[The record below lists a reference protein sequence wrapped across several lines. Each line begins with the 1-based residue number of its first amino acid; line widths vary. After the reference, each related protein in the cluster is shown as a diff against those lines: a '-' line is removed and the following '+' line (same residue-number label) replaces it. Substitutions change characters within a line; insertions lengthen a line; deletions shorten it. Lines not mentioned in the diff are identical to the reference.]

1 MLIKNLI
8 NPLLFLKLNKINKSI
23 ELFEQAQLLMPG
35 GVNSPVRA
43 FKNIGGNPI
52 FFEKAKGAYLYDAD
66 GNEYIDY
73 IGSWGPMIMGHSHP
87 KIVEAIKTQA
97 ELGTSYGAPTGLESD
112 VAVLIKKCVPSIE
125 KIRMVNSGTEAT
137 MSTIR
142 LARGYTNRDKIIKF
156 DGCYHG
162 HVDSLLIKAGSGV
175 LTFGLPD
182 SPGIPEDLAKHTS
195 SCSFNN
201 KEEFLK
207 VFEAVKED
215 LAAVIVEPIA
225 GNMGFVPGEK
235 DFLKLLREITTSN
248 NSLLIFDEVMSGFRV
263 SLGGAQEIFNIQPDL
278 TALGKV
284 IGGGLPVGAFGG
296 KKEIMD
302 CLAPIGP
309 VYQAGTLSGNPLAM
323 AAGSALLNLIIEE
336 NPYKELEKNA
346 SIILEGISDMMQSSG
361 IPFSTNQIGG
371 MFGFFFSEKLPTNIE
386 EVAKSDDKM
395 FSSFLNSCIN
405 NGIYFAPSKYE
416 AGFISAMHKN
426 LEIEKTLGIVKKII
440 DKGI

>member
-1 MLIKNLI
+1 
-8 NPLLFLKLNKINKSI
+8 LNKIDKSKA
-23 ELFEQAQLLMPG
+23 LFKEAEHLMPG

-43 FKNIGGNPI
+43 FKNIKGNPI

-66 GNEYIDY
+66 NNEYIDY
-73 IGSWGPMIMGHSHP
+73 IGSWGPMIMGHSNP
-87 KIVEAIKTQA
+87 VIVEAIKNQV
-97 ELGTSYGAPTGLESD
+97 ELGTSYGAPTALESE
-112 VAVLIKKCVPSIE
+112 VARLIKECMPSIE

-137 MSTIR
+137 MSAIR
-142 LARGYTNRDKIIKF
+142 VARGYTGKNKIIKF

-175 LTFGLPD
+175 STFGLPD
-182 SPGIPEDLAKHTS
+182 SPGVPEDLAKLTL
-195 SCSFNN
+195 SCSYNN
-201 KEEFLK
+201 EEEFVK
-207 VFEAVKED
+207 VFDSIKDD

-225 GNMGFVPGEK
+225 GNMGFVPG
-235 DFLKLLREITTSN
+235 DFNFLKTLRDLTSKN
-248 NSLLIFDEVMSGFRV
+248 GSLLIFDEVMSGFRV
-263 SLGGAQEIFNIQPDL
+263 SLGGAQELFDIQPDL

-302 CLAPIGP
+302 CLAPVGP

-323 AAGSALLNLIIEE
+323 AAGSALLNLLIKE
-336 NPYKELEKNA
+336 NPYKELEKSA
-346 SIILEGISDMMQSSG
+346 STLLEGMKDIMKSSG

-371 MFGFFFSEKLPTNIE
+371 MFGFFFSEDLPKNIE
-386 EVAKSDDKM
+386 DVAKSDDIA
-395 FSSFLNSCIN
+395 FTNFLNACIG

-416 AGFISAMHKN
+416 AGFISAMHKDI
-426 LEIEKTLGIVKKII
+426 EIEKTLGIVRKII

>member
-1 MLIKNLI
+1 M
-8 NPLLFLKLNKINKSI
+8 NKINKSI

-225 GNMGFVPGEK
+225 GNMGFVPGKK

-263 SLGGAQEIFNIQPDL
+263 SLGGAQEIFNIHPDL